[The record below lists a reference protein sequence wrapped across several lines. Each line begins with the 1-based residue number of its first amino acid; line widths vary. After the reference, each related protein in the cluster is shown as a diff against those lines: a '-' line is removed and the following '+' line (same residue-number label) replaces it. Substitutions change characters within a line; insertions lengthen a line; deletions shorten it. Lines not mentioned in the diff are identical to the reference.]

1 MKIQTSSVTLWL
13 IAVCVVVFIIQ
24 QFTNI
29 TDALSFTPATA
40 LSQPWTFVTAIF
52 LHASITHILFNML
65 ALFFF
70 GIYLERRISKRSFI
84 LIFFL
89 AGIIG
94 NIWYMLTSTDPM
106 ISALGASGAIYG
118 IMGTLAVLEPKSTVF
133 VYGIPMPMFAAAI
146 VWFGLN
152 FFGLLGP
159 DIGYGAHIGGL
170 VFGIAAG
177 FYFRFRLRR
186 NVLIFKQTY

>member
-1 MKIQTSSVTLWL
+1 MKIQNISVTLWL
-13 IAVCVVVFIIQ
+13 IAICAIVFAIQ

-29 TDALSFTPATA
+29 TDTLLFTPATA

-52 LHASITHILFNML
+52 LHASITHILFNMM

-70 GIYLERRISKRSFI
+70 GIYLEKKISKRNYL

-94 NIWYMLTSTDPM
+94 NILYMLTATDPT

-118 IMGTLAVLEPKSTVF
+118 IMGTLAVLEPKSVVF
-133 VYGIPMPMFAAAI
+133 VYGIPMPMFVAAI
-146 VWFGLN
+146 LWFALN
-152 FFGLLGP
+152 FFSLLGP

-170 VFGIAAG
+170 IFGIAAG
-177 FYFRFRLRR
+177 FYFRFRLRK